1 MRLRSL
7 HLERFGHFTGAKLAF
22 PESGLAV
29 VHGNNEAGKT
39 TLLEAIRWLLF
50 GGSKEVRYAFGFD
63 PSQMAASAE
72 VDIKGT
78 PYEIRRTRGKGGG
91 LRGTVP
97 GGDEV
102 DEAWIHQR
110 LSQPNRAIFENVFGF
125 SLEGLAE
132 GGKSLAQADV
142 QAALFGGGLGGTI
155 QPARILASLEKE
167 REELF
172 KEKGSAQPIAQALK
186 RIEELGRQIAQSIT
200 RADEWTRR
208 ESDLRAKEAVA
219 DERAQIL
226 AEKSAA
232 LEKLRAIERAIPTE
246 RARAAAIAEL
256 ERLRAPDALPVDA
269 GPRHAS
275 LLKERQRLEAELE
288 AERAQARE
296 ARAIVDT
303 LEIDESILER
313 EAEIEAL
320 AARLPQRER
329 AGVEHPKR
337 ARELADSIRHAEERL
352 RDLRPEWTLD
362 DLRAARFDA
371 ASLADLH
378 DAIGEREEL
387 VARASSHEKQL
398 AEARSELREAEQ
410 RLAELP
416 PPASVAPLRAWHAGW
431 SGFVAERTELVKL
444 VSKIA
449 TLERKQAAGRKKL
462 GESIDPES
470 VSAPRI
476 ESLAEV
482 EAERA
487 RLFEQRGQLAQSV
500 ASREKDIAKITHELV
515 ENDASAKVPNEGDL
529 AGLRSKRDAV
539 FDGILRVAGEPSAR
553 SELPSLAVAHERARI
568 AADEAAD
575 RMRIHAQA
583 VQFRAV
589 REAMRTQFTTE
600 LATLRTQVAEN
611 AAAIEAHEASWRAS
625 WKGIDP
631 SPPAA
636 MRAWLADRDA
646 WLADARDLAEL
657 HARRAVLSES
667 IDAYTARAPQGAEVE
682 AAHGLVEAIIEREE
696 ARARDEN
703 ALAQRI
709 VRDRSR
715 VVRLESEKSAIDAAA
730 EAMTARWSRAVAPFG
745 LPATISPSAART
757 VVQGLVDLRGS
768 FLAKEQHL
776 TADLEALARD
786 IEDLDARLPGET
798 DTVAAAKLAIK
809 KLAEARDALR
819 LRKQAERDL
828 ERNVRKIDEHEAA
841 RAQVVRDVE
850 ALHALAGVEEGAFA
864 AVARDRAR
872 IEELRQKLAE
882 LDLLLDR
889 DLHERVADADPEVV
903 RADVERT
910 AREVETLK
918 SEAKAAD
925 QAVGSA
931 RELLRAID
939 GRSRAAEL
947 RNDLEAERATLR
959 AQVERWSVLALAEK
973 LLRDSITRFER
984 ENQPE
989 LLERASVLF
998 SEMTLGG
1005 FVRVRRHLDRNLWVE
1020 RQSGV
1025 EASPEQLSTGT
1036 REQLFLAIR
1045 LAYVDQYRKSAEA
1058 LPIVLDDVLVNFDAP
1073 RARATL
1079 EALARFGRDVQ
1090 VLLFTCHDHVVD
1102 FARDAG
1108 AALLRVPARGG

>member
-1 MRLRSL
+1 VRLRSL
-7 HLERFGHFTGAKLAF
+7 HLERFGHFAGAKLEL
-22 PESGLAV
+22 PENGLAV

-50 GGSKEVRYAFGFD
+50 GGSKEVRYAFGFE

-72 VDIKGT
+72 VEIKGK

-91 LRGTVP
+91 LRGTAP

-155 QPARILASLEKE
+155 PPARILASLEKE

-200 RADEWTRR
+200 RAEEWTRR
-208 ESDLRAKEAVA
+208 ESDLRAKEAIA
-219 DERAQIL
+219 DERAQL
-226 AEKSAA
+226 LGQKNAA

-256 ERLRAPDALPVDA
+256 ERLHAPDALPVDA
-269 GPRHAS
+269 GLRHAS
-275 LLKERQRLEAELE
+275 LAKERQRLESELE
-288 AERAQARE
+288 AERTQARE
-296 ARAIVDT
+296 ARATVDT
-303 LEIDESILER
+303 LEVDEAILAR

-320 AARLPQRER
+320 AERLPQRER

-337 ARELADSIRHAEERL
+337 TRELAELVRHAEERL
-352 RDLRPEWTLD
+352 RDLRPEWSLE

-378 DAIGEREEL
+378 DAITEREEL
-387 VARASSHEKQL
+387 AARASSHDRQL
-398 AEARSELREAEQ
+398 AEARSELREAEE

-416 PPASVAPLRAWHAGW
+416 PAIDVAPLRAWHEGW
-431 SGFVAERTELVKL
+431 SGFVAERTELGKL
-444 VSKIA
+444 LAKIA
-449 TLERKQAAGRKKL
+449 TLERRHAAARKKL
-462 GESIDPES
+462 GESIDPET
-470 VSAPRI
+470 VGAPRV
-476 ESLAEV
+476 ESIAEV

-487 RLFEQRGQLAQSV
+487 RLFEVRVQLAR
-500 ASREKDIAKITHELV
+500 ALTSRENDLAKIAHELV

-539 FDGILRVAGEPSAR
+539 FDGILRVAGDPSSR

-575 RMRIHAQA
+575 RMRVHAQA

-589 REAMRTQFTTE
+589 REALRAQFTTE
-600 LATLRTQVAEN
+600 LAALRVQIADN

-625 WKGIDP
+625 WKGIEP
-631 SPPAA
+631 SAPAA
-636 MRAWLADRDA
+636 MRAWLADRET
-646 WLADARDLAEL
+646 WLAEARELAEL
-657 HARRAVLSES
+657 HARRTTLSES
-667 IDAYTARAPQGAEVE
+667 IDAYCARAPEGAEIE
-682 AAHGLVEAIIEREE
+682 AAHGRVKTIIEREE
-696 ARARDEN
+696 ARALEEN

-709 VRDRSR
+709 VRDRAR
-715 VVRLESEKSAIDAAA
+715 VARLESESSAIDAATA
-730 EAMTARWSRAVAPFG
+730 AMTQRWSHAVAPFG
-745 LPATISPSAART
+745 LLPSISPSAART

-776 TADLEALARD
+776 AADLEALSRD
-786 IEDLDARLPGET
+786 IEELDQRLPGES
-798 DTVAAAKLAIK
+798 DKVAAAKLAIK
-809 KLAEARDALR
+809 KLALAREALR
-819 LRKQAERDL
+819 ARKEAERDL
-828 ERNVRKIDEHEAA
+828 ERSARRIDAHETS
-841 RAQVVRDVE
+841 RAQIVRELE
-850 ALHALAGVEEGAFA
+850 ALHALVGVEEDAFP

-872 IEELRQKLAE
+872 IEELRQKLGE

-889 DLHERVADADPEVV
+889 ELLERVAESDPDVV

-910 AREVETLK
+910 AREVEVLK
-918 SEAKAAD
+918 SEAKLAH

-931 RELLRAID
+931 RELLRAVD

-1020 RQSGV
+1020 RANGV
-1025 EASPEQLSTGT
+1025 EVSPEQLSTGT

-1079 EALARFGRDVQ
+1079 AALTRFGRDVQ
-1090 VLLFTCHDHVVD
+1090 VLLFTCHEHVVD
-1102 FARDAG
+1102 LARDGG